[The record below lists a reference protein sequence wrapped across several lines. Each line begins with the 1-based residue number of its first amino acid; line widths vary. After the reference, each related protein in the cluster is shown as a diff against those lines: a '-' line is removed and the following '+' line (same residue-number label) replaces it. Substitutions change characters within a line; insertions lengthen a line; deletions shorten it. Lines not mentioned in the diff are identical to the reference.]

1 WCYTLNQ
8 VDKFRYLDKVDA
20 IFSDF
25 PERFIN

>member
-1 WCYTLNQ
+1 NQ

>member
-1 WCYTLNQ
+1 Q

>member
-1 WCYTLNQ
+1 TLNQ